1 MQFLIRHR
9 WLWLALFL
17 AVLLRIVVWL
27 TLPRTGSISDES
39 EYVAAATWLAYG
51 RGFAWY
57 LDAFWMRA
65 PLYPLFVAA
74 HIRIGGSEQWVWFT
88 QVLLSLSHVL
98 LVWGIARRMW
108 PQQVPVADVAANLV
122 AIALPLAIMPF
133 TYLSETLSLT
143 LFLCIIW
150 LALGYQIA
158 KPGYGRAFVLGLA
171 LGAAA
176 LTRGVTLAYIP
187 VVAAW
192 MYYGGGRLEPALMRQ
207 RLYRMLI
214 MLGVCVLTIAPWSIY
229 ASRTFG
235 GVILIDTTGAYNL
248 LLRAHA
254 GQFGGIDST
263 TTNAYVQS
271 LIEPGVHV
279 PDDTCLPHPG
289 LLATQGARQQAITAE
304 ALCIITSDVGAYLA
318 RIPSEFVDFWQ
329 IRYTSAERFSDGF
342 SQGALSPTYATLLFV
357 FDDLWYALLIG
368 PAIFG
373 LWVMR
378 RDGATRSQH
387 ELYLLWVIL
396 PIVLSIALFSITRFR
411 IILLPFWAI
420 SAAGTLVW
428 LRQRDWQALR
438 APVPI
443 VVLVTSIA
451 LWSIVSTPLGGR
463 VTGIPPSLLGPLP
476 SAWQCTQL
484 AYASHGQI
492 ANQTEYARMLHNDP
506 WLMPIPEPLPERMR
520 TVAPIVQQMWR
531 GDDAAALALLDT
543 YAQDG
548 KERAILR
555 GDIARRQGQRD
566 EARNAFRTWY
576 VEERNPLPWAWLWLP
591 PTPTDRIDVGDGI
604 DIGFIDGCY
613 RPEYDS
619 TSDRWGRWCGSETRL
634 RFAQS
639 ATGFVQQLHLQ
650 YSVAGWPDDRLP
662 QPPIEV
668 WVEHARIGTIEI
680 NDPTRTTVV
689 IDLPVLPAQS
699 TIEVTLRGPAFV
711 PSAGAFRTQNAGYNQ
726 LLPRYMLWLDAA
738 WVK

>member
-17 AVLLRIVVWL
+17 AVLLRIVVWV
-27 TLPRTGSISDES
+27 TLPRTGYISDES

-74 HIRIGGSEQWVWFT
+74 HIIIGGSEKWVWLT
-88 QVLLSLSHVL
+88 QVVLSLSHVF
-98 LVWGIARRMW
+98 LVWSIARRIW
-108 PQQVPVADVAANLV
+108 PQQVPFAGVAANLV

-133 TYLSETLSLT
+133 TYLSETLALT
-143 LFLCIIW
+143 LFLFIIW
-150 LALGYQIA
+150 QALGYQIA
-158 KPGYGRAFVLGLA
+158 KPGYGRAFVLGVA
-171 LGAAA
+171 LGVAA

-187 VVAAW
+187 LVAAW
-192 MYYGGGRLEPALMRQ
+192 MYYGGGRLEPVLMRQ

-214 MLGVCVLTIAPWSIY
+214 MLGVCLLTLAPWSFY

-235 GVILIDTTGAYNL
+235 GFIGVDSTGAYNL

-254 GQFGGIDST
+254 GQQRAIDST
-263 TTNAYVQS
+263 ITNAYVQS

-279 PDDTCLPHPG
+279 PEDTCLPHPG
-289 LLATQGARQQAITAE
+289 LLATQGQRQQAVTAE
-304 ALCIITSDVGAYLA
+304 ALCIITNDVGAYIA
-318 RIPSEFVDFWQ
+318 RIPGEFVDFWQ

-396 PIVLSIALFSITRFR
+396 PIVLSIFLFSITRFR
-411 IILLPFWAI
+411 IILLPFWVI
-420 SAAGTLVW
+420 SAAGTFVW
-428 LRQRDWQALR
+428 LTRREWSALR
-438 APVPI
+438 APLPI
-443 VVLVTSIA
+443 SMLVVTA
-451 LWSIVSTPLGGR
+451 GLWSMVLTPLGGR
-463 VTGIPPSLLGPLP
+463 ATGISPSLFGPFP

-484 AYASHGQI
+484 AFASYGQL
-492 ANQTEYARMLHNDP
+492 ANQAEYARMLHNNP
-506 WLMPIPEPLPERMR
+506 WLMPIPEPLPSRMR
-520 TVAPIVQQMWR
+520 QIAPILQSLWR
-531 GDDAAALALLDT
+531 GDTEVILPEFAT
-543 YAQDG
+543 GTQDG
-548 KERAILR
+548 QTWTIVR
-555 GDIARRQGQRD
+555 GDIARRQGQLD
-566 EARNAFRTWY
+566 VARTAFRTWF

-591 PTPTDRIDVGDGI
+591 PTPNQRIDVGDGN
-604 DIGFIDGCY
+604 DVGFITGCY
-613 RPEYDS
+613 RPEYDPA
-619 TSDRWGRWCGSETRL
+619 SDRWGRWCGPTSQL
-634 RFAQS
+634 RFTQA

-650 YSVAGWPDDRLP
+650 YSVAGWPSDRLP
-662 QPPIEV
+662 QPTIEV
-668 WVEHARIGTIEI
+668 WVERTRIGTIAVD
-680 NDPTRTTVV
+680 DPSRTTAI

-699 TIEVTLRGPAFV
+699 TVEVTLRGPAFV
-711 PSAGAFRTQNAGYNQ
+711 PSASAFRAQHATTNQ
-726 LLPRYMLWLDAA
+726 LLPRYTLWLDAA
-738 WVK
+738 WVE